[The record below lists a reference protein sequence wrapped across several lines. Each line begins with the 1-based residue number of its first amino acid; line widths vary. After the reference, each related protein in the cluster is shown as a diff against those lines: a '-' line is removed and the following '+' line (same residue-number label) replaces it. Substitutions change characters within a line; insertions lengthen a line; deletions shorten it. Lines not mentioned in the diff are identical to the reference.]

1 MAVHLRD
8 RITRVL
14 DEAHVPAVDIH
25 EDEPGGPAH
34 VRAPGYLIT
43 ETADPEERPDRIGL
57 AVVSIV
63 GRDGIPDSARQYE
76 RAGLRATAV
85 FALDRAGFRTRPS
98 GETGDGI
105 LVMEV

>member
-1 MAVHLRD
+1 MAVHL
-8 RITRVL
+8 
-14 DEAHVPAVDIH
+14 
-25 EDEPGGPAH
+25 
-34 VRAPGYLIT
+34 RAPGYLIT